1 MPPKTK
7 ENIAT
12 WVATA
17 VGETSHIEGTESSV
31 NVSATYVAN
40 AGDYETVLVRATGL
54 SIPLDERFS
63 ATVEDREIQYMALEE
78 RGAGQYLLRVKVD

>member
-17 VGETSHIEGTESSV
+17 VGETSDIDGAGSSV
-31 NVSATYVAN
+31 KVSATYVAN

-63 ATVEDREIQYMALEE
+63 ATVDDREIQFMALED
-78 RGAGQYLLRVKVD
+78 RGEGQYRLRVKVD

>member
-7 ENIAT
+7 EHIAT
-12 WVATA
+12 WVARA
-17 VGETSHIEGTESSV
+17 VGETSQIEGTGSSV

-40 AGDYETVLVRATGL
+40 AGDYETVLVRAKGL

-63 ATVEDREIQYMALEE
+63 ATVDDRDIQFMALED
-78 RGAGQYLLRVKVD
+78 RGEDQYLLRVKVD

>member
-7 ENIAT
+7 ANIAT

-17 VGETSHIEGTESSV
+17 VGETSHIEGPGSRV
-31 NVSATYVAN
+31 NVSARYVAN
-40 AGDYETVLVRATGL
+40 AGDYETVLVQAEGL

-63 ATVEDREIQYMALEE
+63 ATVDDREIQFMALEE
-78 RGAGQYLLRVKVD
+78 RGDGQYLLRVKVD

>member
-17 VGETSHIEGTESSV
+17 VGEASQIEGTESSV
-31 NVSATYVAN
+31 TVSATYVAN

-63 ATVEDREIQYMALEE
+63 ATVDEREIQFMALED
-78 RGAGQYLLRVKVD
+78 RGEDQYLLRVKVD